1 MQNNSQGTGIKGEQI
16 AQNFLLGLG
25 YKIVHCNWRYKRL
38 EVDIIAETENL
49 VVFVEVKTRS
59 SNRFGEPE
67 EFVSARKQAF
77 LIDAAHHYLLENN
90 LDCEAR
96 FDVVAITLTNNNVT
110 VKHLPG
116 AFFPGIN

>member
-1 MQNNSQGTGIKGEQI
+1 MQNNSQGIGIKGEQI
-16 AQNFLLGLG
+16 AQKFLREKG
-25 YKIVHCNWRYKRL
+25 YTIVHCNWRYKRL
-38 EVDIIAETENL
+38 EVDIIAEAEGL

-77 LIDAAHHYLLENN
+77 LIDAAHHYLLDNN
-90 LDCEAR
+90 HNCEAR
-96 FDVVAITLTNNNVT
+96 FDVVAVTINNNNVT